1 MKRTGIAVTLLLS
14 AVLLGS
20 VFATLLPV
28 LASLAS
34 GADRAQKAVLDP
46 ARADADFRFQGEY
59 VGEVTTDEGQ
69 TRFGAQVVAL
79 GRGKFYGVGYPGG
92 LPGDGWNEYEKYEGN
107 GERRGDRIVFDTPE
121 GQRADLLE
129 ENGKVILRIYDTNG
143 ELIGTLDKVMRK
155 SPTLGK
161 KPPEG
166 AIVLFDGT
174 SADRFVGGRMTR
186 TGLLIQGC
194 RSKERF
200 GSAKIHLEFMT
211 PYMPHA
217 RGQAR
222 GNSGVYVQGRYEIQ
236 ILDSFGLE
244 GRINE
249 CGAIYGVKPP
259 RINMCFPPLSWQTYD
274 IEFHAAKYD
283 ASGKKIKNA
292 RMTVWHNGVLIHRD
306 VEIPGP
312 TRAAILPETP
322 EPGPLY
328 LQDHG
333 NPVRFRNIWLVPI
346 ED

>member
-1 MKRTGIAVTLLLS
+1 MQRLVTCCLAACGLALAVGAALLAFVPVARS
-14 AVLLGS
+14 ADGQQ
-20 VFATLLPV
+20 
-28 LASLAS
+28 
-34 GADRAQKAVLDP
+34 RAVLDP
-46 ARADADFRFQGEY
+46 AQADADFRYQGEY
-59 VGEVTTDEGQ
+59 TGTLNTDEGE
-69 TRFGAQVVAL
+69 TPFGAQVVAL
-79 GRGKFYGVGYPGG
+79 GKGEFYGVGYPGG
-92 LPGDGWNEYEKYEGN
+92 LPGDGWNEYEKYEGQGRLV
-107 GERRGDRIVFDTPE
+107 GEKVIFEAPE
-121 GQRADLLE
+121 GQRAELVPE
-129 ENGKVILRIYDTNG
+129 AGKIVLRIYDANG
-143 ELIGTLDKVMRK
+143 QLIGTLRKVHRK

-174 SADRFVGGRMTR
+174 SPDRFINGRMTR
-186 TGLLIQGC
+186 DGLLIQGC
-194 RSKERF
+194 TSKDRF
-200 GSAKIHLEFMT
+200 GSAKIHIEFMT
-211 PYMPHA
+211 PYMPFA

-222 GNSGVYVQGRYEIQ
+222 GNSGVYVQGRYEVQ

-274 IEFHAAKYD
+274 IEFHAAKFD

-306 VEIPGP
+306 VELPGA
-312 TRAAILPETP
+312 TRAAILPEGP

-333 NPVRFRNIWLVPI
+333 NPVRFRNIWIVPI